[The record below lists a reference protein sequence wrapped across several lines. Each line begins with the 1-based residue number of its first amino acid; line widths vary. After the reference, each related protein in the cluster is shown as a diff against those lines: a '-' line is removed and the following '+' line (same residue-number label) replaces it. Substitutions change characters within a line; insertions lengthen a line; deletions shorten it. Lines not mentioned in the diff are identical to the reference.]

1 MNKELLR
8 IELDNNKREARILAG
23 AFIVA
28 KIYCVT
34 TDDTSHLLVDTG
46 EVNTE
51 KNLTENRKINQ
62 D

>member
-1 MNKELLR
+1 MFK
-8 IELDNNKREARILAG
+8 IEQRTFKDRILAG